1 MQNRAVAN
9 LFRGPNYVEDTA
21 KTLQKLE
28 RGDLK
33 LRVRALEAERSLN
46 RMAVHSFHSSHHG
59 SSLCLRALLSWR
71 TALDRLTMRFEC
83 AAEVPAKA
91 LHQRPGNLPSSIGKT
106 AWT

>member
-46 RMAVHSFHSSHHG
+46 RMAVRIYL
-59 SSLCLRALLSWR
+59 SLTNMCTCS
-71 TALDRLTMRFEC
+71 
-83 AAEVPAKA
+83 
-91 LHQRPGNLPSSIGKT
+91 GNVQLWQLIC
-106 AWT
+106 